1 MNRLRLYLYLTIVF
15 VLHSTTALSDET
27 TNLPHFLPADEQHVH
42 WAFTG
47 EVSDEEGG
55 QYGYFFQMDREGSHF
70 HSQAALFD
78 AQTKAM
84 LFSDESEAAIDVS
97 KQYQWRVGHSFMRF
111 NPINDS
117 WIFGVKNKDHQ
128 GFNFKI
134 DMASSLDKPTR
145 TQVLRPGVSVLVG
158 QTNLLNGHIQLG
170 VNKKEQFVTA
180 KHAWFRQTWTTASQT
195 TDHAINGVLCRFDD
209 GSAFYS
215 VNLPELD
222 ALRGAWAGWFDSNG
236 APASM
241 SQFVHVTT
249 SPNTEEVDIRI
260 PSPERHVLLSLGLKK
275 SSVMAG
281 FVMGKSPGFC
291 MISEDKIQKI

>member
-1 MNRLRLYLYLTIVF
+1 MNRFRISLYLSIVF
-15 VLHSTTALSDET
+15 FLNSTAVSADEVI
-27 TNLPHFLPADEQHVH
+27 NPPHFLPADEQHVH

-47 EVSDEEGG
+47 EVSAEDGA
-55 QYGYFFQMDREGSHF
+55 QYGYFFQMDRNGTHF

-84 LFSDESEAAIDVS
+84 LLSDESDADVDAP
-97 KQYQWRVGHSFMRF
+97 KLYQWRVGHSFMRF

-117 WIFGVKNKDHQ
+117 WVFGVKNKAHQ

-145 TQVLRPGVSVLVG
+145 SEVLRPGVSVLVG
-158 QTNLLNGHIQLG
+158 QTNLLNGHIQIG
-170 VNKKEQFVTA
+170 ADTKDQFVTA
-180 KHAWFRQTWTTASQT
+180 KHAWFRQTWITSEQT

-215 VNLPELD
+215 VNLPEID
-222 ALRGAWAGWFDSNG
+222 ALRGARAGWFDPEG
-236 APASM
+236 VPASM
-241 SQFVHVTT
+241 SQFVHVTP
-249 SPNTEEVDIRI
+249 SPNKDEVDIRI
-260 PSPERHVLLSLGLKK
+260 PSPERHVLLSLGLNKP
-275 SSVMAG
+275 SVMAG